1 MDYMLWEE
9 EINLKQFMM
18 PFKPHAKD
26 LAGYNHQALLWSGIS
41 FMFLML
47 LHMENNLMFMNHNK
61 DANVEFR
68 LMKFFIKWTWGRF
81 TIEWSRWETIPEL
94 TRCRKY
100 SRRDWVT
107 LTVQILDMQV
117 RWMWE
122 YQTWSFMRLCQ
133 ICDWILLIIVYF
145 YFIN

>member
-47 LHMENNLMFMNHNK
+47 LHMENNLMFMNHKK
-61 DANVEFR
+61 DANVEFQ
-68 LMKFFIKWTWGRF
+68 LIKFFIK
-81 TIEWSRWETIPEL
+81 
-94 TRCRKY
+94 
-100 SRRDWVT
+100 
-107 LTVQILDMQV
+107 
-117 RWMWE
+117 
-122 YQTWSFMRLCQ
+122 
-133 ICDWILLIIVYF
+133 
-145 YFIN
+145 